1 MHNAHGAIST
11 VKLGNGA
18 SWAKRGAHP
27 ARTTLGAINHHTAPK
42 PAVNVSGL
50 RLAKLR
56 QRVKQALAPVRQKVR
71 QRAVFHHVQVAMNM
85 PCAARIPVKAHACA
99 VGFIG
104 ALSQSGVIR
113 FISGRGGLSLNLTSA
128 SLSSSLTYSDWLT
141 RARRCKKFR
150 KCHLRLSLTHA
161 GHKRTSCD
169 TVHNLNCARHTPRS
183 KKFVSRTANKTR
195 RVKAM
200 ALLACAAR
208 ATHNLNASDARRR
221 KFS

>member
-1 MHNAHGAIST
+1 
-11 VKLGNGA
+11 
-18 SWAKRGAHP
+18 
-27 ARTTLGAINHHTAPK
+27 
-42 PAVNVSGL
+42 
-50 RLAKLR
+50 
-56 QRVKQALAPVRQKVR
+56 
-71 QRAVFHHVQVAMNM
+71 MNM

-104 ALSQSGVIR
+104 ALSRSGVIC
-113 FISGRGGLSLNLTSA
+113 FSSGGLSLSLTSTRA
-128 SLSSSLTYSDWLT
+128 SSSLTYSDWLT